1 MEAIAESVRKTH
13 RVVVAHEAC
22 RRGGYGAEVAAT
34 IGEEL
39 FDYLDAPVL
48 RVAAKDVPIP
58 FALHLS
64 VVLRPREGT

>member
-1 MEAIAESVRKTH
+1 VT
-13 RVVVAHEAC
+13 
-22 RRGGYGAEVAAT
+22 GGFGAEIAAR

-58 FALHLS
+58 FSPALENY
-64 VVLRPREGT
+64 VLPQTDDIAEGVKRVLNR